1 MKQLIFTLF
10 FVGWYCFAEGQ
21 EKNTLWRGEFEIGEM
36 RIPFRFELLD
46 SADDRGFVVFVNGL
60 RRDSFSFSRQGDL
73 IHIDLSL
80 YDAEIRASEGITG
93 QLSGWYRRQ
102 TVSGTQ
108 QLSFIAHPL
117 QVVDSVGAT
126 DIVLS
131 GQWTLA
137 VNGEDQARVL
147 LLEQSGKRL
156 RGVVHTVTG
165 DSRELEGELTDS
177 SFYLSGFTGSK
188 PMYLSGKLLP
198 EGALEGRLGWEPD
211 RIHAFAGQ
219 RSAAGASILPDPY
232 HLTSL
237 KPEFDNIDFSFPD
250 LEGRMV
256 SLSDEQ
262 FRDKVVVIEILGS
275 WCPNCIDQIRF
286 LAPWYRANK
295 DRGVAIIGVGFELK
309 DDLAFAQKTLGRLRD
324 QLDITYPLLFG
335 GYADKALAAEKFPA
349 LSQVLAFPTTIILDK
364 KGNVRYIH
372 TGYAS
377 ESTGNYYT
385 TYINEFNATID
396 ALLSEPRLDL
406 EGQSPVSN
414 LKN

>member
-1 MKQLIFTLF
+1 
-10 FVGWYCFAEGQ
+10 
-21 EKNTLWRGEFEIGEM
+21 
-36 RIPFRFELLD
+36 
-46 SADDRGFVVFVNGL
+46 
-60 RRDSFSFSRQGDL
+60 
-73 IHIDLSL
+73 
-80 YDAEIRASEGITG
+80 
-93 QLSGWYRRQ
+93 
-102 TVSGTQ
+102 
-108 QLSFIAHPL
+108 
-117 QVVDSVGAT
+117 
-126 DIVLS
+126 
-131 GQWTLA
+131 
-137 VNGEDQARVL
+137 
-147 LLEQSGKRL
+147 
-156 RGVVHTVTG
+156 
-165 DSRELEGELTDS
+165 
-177 SFYLSGFTGSK
+177 
-188 PMYLSGKLLP
+188 
-198 EGALEGRLGWEPD
+198 
-211 RIHAFAGQ
+211 
-219 RSAAGASILPDPY
+219 
-232 HLTSL
+232 
-237 KPEFDNIDFSFPD
+237 
-250 LEGRMV
+250 MV

-385 TYINEFNATID
+385 TYINEFNAIID